1 MAQQRKRRRPD
12 GRSHPK
18 GSFTQRRR
26 GFSLWGILLFI
37 VVACGAWWYFGMQ
50 DSNQVVGEKAKPL
63 PQKPKVTQSIA
74 DYRPAIDNL
83 AARLVTKLEA
93 EGAKV
98 EGETPVKKE
107 VKWEETGGRIR
118 WSARNLIVTPRRSLD
133 LPQLIEALPDTAGK
147 VTLSEAHQDT
157 WHEDAVER
165 YEVTLKDR
173 PKQDEITMIIAH
185 LYVYPVKETQAA
197 GTAKQPADAPP
208 KTPKV
213 TPRAGGT
220 AKLAILIDDAGT
232 DLESQAVYASIGRPF
247 SLAVMPNMAH
257 TGAAVAQAAEQGF
270 EIMLHLPMEPVSGS
284 GMEAGTLLTTM
295 SVTDIA
301 DRTKA
306 ALAQVPGAVGVN
318 NHQGSKFTATRGAML
333 PVLQILRDRG
343 LFYVDSAT
351 SADSIG
357 SSLAGEMGIAT
368 RRNELFIDNDSSVAA
383 ICERLRQAAAMAQ
396 RDGSALVIG
405 HCRPN
410 TAEAVRQMVPE
421 LEAQGIELVYVSQL
435 VG

>member
-37 VVACGAWWYFGMQ
+37 GVACGAWWYFGMQ

-118 WSARNLIVTPRRSLD
+118 WSARNLIVTPSRSLD
-133 LPQLIEALPDTAGK
+133 LPKLIEALPDTAGK
-147 VTLSEAHQDT
+147 ITLSAAHEDT
-157 WHEDAVER
+157 WHEDSVER
-165 YEVTLKDR
+165 YDVTLKDR

>member
-118 WSARNLIVTPRRSLD
+118 WSARNLIVTPSRSLD
-133 LPQLIEALPDTAGK
+133 LPKLIEALPDTAGK
-147 VTLSEAHQDT
+147 ITLSAAHEDT
-157 WHEDAVER
+157 WHEDSVER
-165 YEVTLKDR
+165 YDVTLKDR

-197 GTAKQPADAPP
+197 ETAKQPADAPP
-208 KTPKV
+208 KAPKV

-351 SADSIG
+351 ASDSIG

>member
-63 PQKPKVTQSIA
+63 PQKPQVTQSIA

-83 AARLVTKLEA
+83 AIRLVAKLEA

-107 VKWEETGGRIR
+107 VKWEETGGRIH
-118 WSARNLIVTPRRSLD
+118 WSARNLVVTPSRPLD
-133 LPQLIEALPDTAGK
+133 LPQLIAALPDTAGK
-147 VTLSEAHQDT
+147 VTLSEAHEDT

-213 TPRAGGT
+213 TPCAGGT

-257 TGAAVAQAAEQGF
+257 TGVAVAQAAEQGF

>member
-37 VVACGAWWYFGMQ
+37 VVVCGAWWYFGMH
-50 DSNQVVGEKAKPL
+50 DSNQVVEEKAKPL

-83 AARLVTKLEA
+83 ATRLVAKLEA

-118 WSARNLIVTPRRSLD
+118 WSARNLIVTPSRSLD
-133 LPQLIEALPDTAGK
+133 LPKLIEALPDTAGK
-147 VTLSEAHQDT
+147 ITLSAAHEDT

-185 LYVYPVKETQAA
+185 LYVYPVKATQAA
-197 GTAKQPADAPP
+197 GTETPQATAPP
-208 KTPKV
+208 ETPKV

-257 TGAAVAQAAEQGF
+257 TGEAAAQAAEQGF

-301 DRTKA
+301 GRTKA

-318 NHQGSKFTATRGAML
+318 NHQGSKFTADRGAML

>member
-1 MAQQRKRRRPD
+1 MAQQRKGRRPA

-18 GSFTQRRR
+18 GSLTQRRR
-26 GFSLWGILLFI
+26 GFSLWVVLLFI
-37 VVACGAWWYFGMQ
+37 AVTCGAWWYFGMH
-50 DSNQVVGEKAKPL
+50 DSNRAAEEKAKPL
-63 PQKPKVTQSIA
+63 PQKPQVTQSTA

-83 AARLVTKLEA
+83 VTRLVAKLEA

-107 VKWEETGGRIR
+107 VKWEETGGRIH
-118 WSARNLIVTPRRSLD
+118 WSARNLVVTPSRPLD
-133 LPQLIEALPDTAGK
+133 LPKLIDALPDTAGK
-147 VTLSEAHQDT
+147 VTLSEAHEDT

-185 LYVYPVKETQAA
+185 LYVYPVKATQAA
-197 GTAKQPADAPP
+197 GTEAPQATAPP
-208 KTPKV
+208 ETPKA
-213 TPRAGGT
+213 TPVAGKT

-232 DLESQAVYASIGRPF
+232 NLDAQAVYASIGRPF
-247 SLAVMPNMAH
+247 SLAIMPNMAN
-257 TGAAVAQAAEQGF
+257 TSAAAAQAAEQGF

-301 DRTKA
+301 GRTKA

-318 NHQGSKFTATRGAML
+318 NHQGSKFTADRGAML

>member
-1 MAQQRKRRRPD
+1 MAQQRKGRRPA

-18 GSFTQRRR
+18 GSLTQRRR
-26 GFSLWGILLFI
+26 GFSLWVVLLFI
-37 VVACGAWWYFGMQ
+37 AVACGAWWYFGMH
-50 DSNQVVGEKAKPL
+50 DSNRAAEEKAKPL
-63 PQKPKVTQSIA
+63 PQKPQVTQSTA

-83 AARLVTKLEA
+83 ATRLVAKLEA

-98 EGETPVKKE
+98 EEETPVKKE
-107 VKWEETGGRIR
+107 VKWEETGGRIH
-118 WSARNLIVTPRRSLD
+118 WSARNLVVTPSRPLD
-133 LPQLIEALPDTAGK
+133 LPKLIDALPDTAGK
-147 VTLSEAHQDT
+147 VTLSEAHEDT

-165 YEVTLKDR
+165 YEVTLNDR

-185 LYVYPVKETQAA
+185 LYVYPVKATQAA
-197 GTAKQPADAPP
+197 GTETPQATAPP
-208 KTPKV
+208 ETPKA
-213 TPRAGGT
+213 TPAAGKT

-257 TGAAVAQAAEQGF
+257 TGAAAAQAAEQGF

-295 SVTDIA
+295 SVTDISG
-301 DRTKA
+301 RTKA

-318 NHQGSKFTATRGAML
+318 NHQGSKFTADRGAML

>member
-1 MAQQRKRRRPD
+1 MAQQRKGRRPA

-18 GSFTQRRR
+18 GSLTQRRR
-26 GFSLWGILLFI
+26 GFSLWVVLLFI
-37 VVACGAWWYFGMQ
+37 AVTCGAWWYFGMH
-50 DSNQVVGEKAKPL
+50 DSNRAAEEKAKPL
-63 PQKPKVTQSIA
+63 PQKPQVTQSTA

-83 AARLVTKLEA
+83 VTRLVAKLEA

-107 VKWEETGGRIR
+107 VKWEETGGRIH
-118 WSARNLIVTPRRSLD
+118 WSARNLVVTPSRPLD
-133 LPQLIEALPDTAGK
+133 LPKLIDALPDTAGK
-147 VTLSEAHQDT
+147 VTLSEAHEDT

-185 LYVYPVKETQAA
+185 LYVYPVKATQAA
-197 GTAKQPADAPP
+197 GTEAPQATAPP
-208 KTPKV
+208 ETPKA
-213 TPRAGGT
+213 TPVAGKT

-232 DLESQAVYASIGRPF
+232 NLDAQAVYASIGRPF
-247 SLAVMPNMAH
+247 SLAIMPNMAN
-257 TGAAVAQAAEQGF
+257 TSAAAAQAAEQGF

-295 SVTDIA
+295 SVTDISG
-301 DRTKA
+301 RTKA

-318 NHQGSKFTATRGAML
+318 NHQGSKFTADRGAML

>member
-1 MAQQRKRRRPD
+1 MAQQRKGRRPA

-18 GSFTQRRR
+18 GSLTQRRR
-26 GFSLWGILLFI
+26 GFSLWVVLLFI
-37 VVACGAWWYFGMQ
+37 AVTCGAWWYFGMH
-50 DSNQVVGEKAKPL
+50 DSNRAAEEKAKPL
-63 PQKPKVTQSIA
+63 PQKPQVTQSTA

-83 AARLVTKLEA
+83 VTRLVAKLEA

-107 VKWEETGGRIR
+107 VKWEETGGRIH
-118 WSARNLIVTPRRSLD
+118 WSARNLVVTPSRPLD
-133 LPQLIEALPDTAGK
+133 LPKLIDTLPDTAGK
-147 VTLSEAHQDT
+147 VTLSEAHEDT

-185 LYVYPVKETQAA
+185 LYVYPVKATQAA
-197 GTAKQPADAPP
+197 GTEAPQATAPP
-208 KTPKV
+208 ETPKA
-213 TPRAGGT
+213 TPVAGKT

-257 TGAAVAQAAEQGF
+257 TGAAAAQAAEQGF

-295 SVTDIA
+295 SVTDISG
-301 DRTKA
+301 RTKA

-318 NHQGSKFTATRGAML
+318 NHQGSKFTADRGAML

>member
-98 EGETPVKKE
+98 EGE
-107 VKWEETGGRIR
+107 ETGGRIR
-118 WSARNLIVTPRRSLD
+118 WSARNLIVTPSRSLD
-133 LPQLIEALPDTAGK
+133 LPKLIEALPDTAGK
-147 VTLSEAHQDT
+147 ITLSAAHEDT
-157 WHEDAVER
+157 WHEDSVER
-165 YEVTLKDR
+165 YDVTLKDR

-284 GMEAGTLLTTM
+284 GMEAGTLLRY
-295 SVTDIA
+295 VTRIA
-301 DRTKA
+301 NSQRSRSLLCRQRHLGRFDR
-306 ALAQVPGAVGVN
+306 QFVG
-318 NHQGSKFTATRGAML
+318 G
-333 PVLQILRDRG
+333 
-343 LFYVDSAT
+343 
-351 SADSIG
+351 
-357 SSLAGEMGIAT
+357 
-368 RRNELFIDNDSSVAA
+368 
-383 ICERLRQAAAMAQ
+383 
-396 RDGSALVIG
+396 
-405 HCRPN
+405 
-410 TAEAVRQMVPE
+410 
-421 LEAQGIELVYVSQL
+421 
-435 VG
+435 

>member
-1 MAQQRKRRRPD
+1 M
-12 GRSHPK
+12 
-18 GSFTQRRR
+18 
-26 GFSLWGILLFI
+26 
-37 VVACGAWWYFGMQ
+37 
-50 DSNQVVGEKAKPL
+50 
-63 PQKPKVTQSIA
+63 
-74 DYRPAIDNL
+74 
-83 AARLVTKLEA
+83 TKLEA

-118 WSARNLIVTPRRSLD
+118 WSARNLIVTPSRSLD
-133 LPQLIEALPDTAGK
+133 LPKLIEALPDTAGK
-147 VTLSEAHQDT
+147 ITLSAAHEDT
-157 WHEDAVER
+157 WHEDSVER
-165 YEVTLKDR
+165 YDVTLKDR